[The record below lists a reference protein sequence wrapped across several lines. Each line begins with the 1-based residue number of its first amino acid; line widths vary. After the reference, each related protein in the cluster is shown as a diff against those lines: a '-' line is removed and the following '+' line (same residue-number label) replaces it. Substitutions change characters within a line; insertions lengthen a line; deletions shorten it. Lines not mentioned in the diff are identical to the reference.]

1 MARQLKRHGE
11 AGISL
16 IDLAREGFASS
27 DACEVVSATGEAGT
41 VWLLHPF
48 TVHAAQAHHGTRP
61 RFIAQPGLG
70 FSEPLS
76 LARTDSAYSPVE
88 IAVRHA
94 LA

>member
-1 MARQLKRHGE
+1 
-11 AGISL
+11 
-16 IDLAREGFASS
+16 
-27 DACEVVSATGEAGT
+27 

-48 TVHAAQAHHGTRP
+48 TVHAAQAHHGTQP

-76 LARTDSAYSPVE
+76 LERADGDYSPVE
-88 IAVRHA
+88 AAVRLA